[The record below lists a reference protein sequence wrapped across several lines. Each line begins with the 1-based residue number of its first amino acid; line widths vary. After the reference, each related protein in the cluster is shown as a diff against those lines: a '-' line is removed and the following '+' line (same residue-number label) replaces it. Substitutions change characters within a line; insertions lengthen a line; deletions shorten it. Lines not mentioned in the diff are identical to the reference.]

1 MNKFVFKKVSELT
14 ANTELSEV
22 QVELALADDVK
33 KAYAAAIAARKK
45 SFDEMSALQKKVAEV
60 QKTMQGLVKANQDAL
75 PMFDKFDAA
84 AKALGLEVPKEILDQ
99 KQNIK
104 DGLSG
109 SLAMYT
115 KNLGSIRLL

>member
-1 MNKFVFKKVSELT
+1 MNKFVFKKVAELT

-22 QVELALADDVK
+22 KVDLALADDVK